1 MGITFSTMPVSWGH
15 AFSSLPKPAVGKDKI
30 VSWGCKPYISSRF
43 LRLGWGWGV
52 IVSHLC
58 AHLLSLSATRTLW
71 EVPSCGPVWLPVRG
85 TASLP
90 PAPHGCAFIS
100 GTPPQT
106 LPQAHLLIQV
116 RCRAGWCNGGSRKRG
131 VRAAFRTSQTAR
143 CGSPDFQRGSFG
155 EWGTLR
161 WDMLSGRPT
170 LWSVNP
176 QGC

>member
-1 MGITFSTMPVSWGH
+1 MGVGRYCE
-15 AFSSLPKPAVGKDKI
+15 SLILSP
-30 VSWGCKPYISSRF
+30 S
-43 LRLGWGWGV
+43 
-52 IVSHLC
+52 
-58 AHLLSLSATRTLW
+58 LSLSANHTLW

-85 TASLP
+85 AASVP

-116 RCRAGWCNGGSRKRG
+116 RSRAGWCSGGSRKRG

-143 CGSPDFQRGSFG
+143 CGSHDFQGGSFG

-161 WDMLSGRPT
+161 WDMLSGRT
-170 LWSVNP
+170 ILWSVNP
-176 QGC
+176 QGCEPTTDTEPRALLCHSQAVWPWGNGLASLSFSSLWYLKSSK